1 MVTSSKRA
9 YATHCMTQVC
19 YSQSPWPHGWPLL
32 THSSAGDTHSL
43 KGRSGSVSVGSL
55 GPGMH
60 KVLFEPSEHLWWVRG
75 LILTQFHPSYHLA
88 GASTLPLDV
97 QYLLLVGSN
106 ILLSMIVQ
114 QQVVILEFL

>member
-1 MVTSSKRA
+1 M
-9 YATHCMTQVC
+9 
-19 YSQSPWPHGWPLL
+19 
-32 THSSAGDTHSL
+32 
-43 KGRSGSVSVGSL
+43 SVGSSDV
-55 GPGMH
+55 H
-60 KVLFEPSEHLWWVRG
+60 KVLFEPSEHLWQVWG

-114 QQVVILEFL
+114 QQVVILEFLQKMSTPPSTPPLFWRLEV

>member
-1 MVTSSKRA
+1 M
-9 YATHCMTQVC
+9 
-19 YSQSPWPHGWPLL
+19 L
-32 THSSAGDTHSL
+32 TRTTTEDIQAL

-114 QQVVILEFL
+114 QRGVILEFSQKIGACPPTPPCCFLKNKNYF